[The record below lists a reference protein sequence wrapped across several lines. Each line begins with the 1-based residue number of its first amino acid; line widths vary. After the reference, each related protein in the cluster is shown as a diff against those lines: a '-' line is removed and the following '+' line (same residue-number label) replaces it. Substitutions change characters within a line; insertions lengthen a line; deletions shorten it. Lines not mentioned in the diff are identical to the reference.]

1 MKVQIVVALSLIA
14 AVKCWPDVSHL
25 PTGSY
30 LPPGSS
36 FGGYPPPSGSYLPVD
51 SAGKD
56 EMHVFFYGSAGEDLQ
71 AKLKVNVV
79 PASHKNTK
87 IIFVKAPGYKVVP
100 EVVAP
105 PSQAEDKTLVYV
117 LVKKPQD
124 GSITIPTG
132 LGVKQAKP
140 EVFFIK
146 YNNKQDAA
154 PQVSAG
160 AQGQQVGSGV
170 PDVGSEDAFVGI
182 LGNGGANGHAGYPSH
197 GPSGGSG
204 PY

>member
-1 MKVQIVVALSLIA
+1 MKVQILVTLSLIA
-14 AVKCWPDVSHL
+14 AVKCRPDVSHF

-36 FGGYPPPSGSYLPVD
+36 SGSYLPPSGSYLPAD
-51 SAGKD
+51 SGKD
-56 EMHVFFYGSAGEDLQ
+56 ETHVFFYGSEEDLQ
-71 AKLKVNVV
+71 ARFKVNVV

-87 IIFVKAPGYKVVP
+87 IIFVKTPGYTVVP

-132 LGVKQAKP
+132 LGVKQGKP

-146 YNNKQDAA
+146 YNSKQDAA

-160 AQGQQVGSGV
+160 AQGQQVGNGV
-170 PDVGSEDAFVGI
+170 PEVGSEDAFVGI

-197 GPSGGSG
+197 GPNGGSG